1 MLQKNA
7 SNECFKNMLQK
18 QCIKQML
25 QKTASKKEAAMTL

>member
-7 SNECFKNMLQK
+7 SHGCFKNMLQK

-25 QKTASKKEAAMTL
+25 QKTASQKEAAMTL